1 MRLPAGQVRGCSVAM
16 AKVCLLRCL
25 ACRCYPRDS
34 TGCRGV
40 CACTQQG
47 KAVWGARGEGVRP
60 TAVGPYVA
68 NCVFSTR
75 ALCFL
80 PSPLLISAY
89 PAPCLPSTGQIAQLF
104 PNTSRRLPALPRG
117 QLADVLAPS
126 WPNCKGF
133 GSTSPAR
140 VPGAGKACLVSIL
153 SRYKTRFE
161 KPEPFHWQG
170 VEAAGDVQLP
180 QLRFPARP
188 RSQRLSL
195 HVLQTHAPRMHPQP
209 ASPGSACP
217 QPRCCE
223 HFRLCIPLFPAV
235 TPGRSVPPTPQHE
248 ALHEGAGECKTDTC
262 AELRWL
268 LRGSPLLSCPNA
280 GWGGGGGSGW
290 HRERSFVPRRP
301 RSAAGGVT
309 HRRAVAGA
317 AVTVRPQTGHGVG
330 AACPR
335 DTPRWGWG
343 RSRPRSPRCRR
354 LNFPARFPT
363 PSSRRTPHVCH
374 LTATRGSAG
383 GGGGD
388 SAGRLG
394 PGPVSHPEGPPS
406 PRSPPTPNRA
416 VPGSLEEAD
425 PICVPIPGAAP
436 RRSEQLSGLRRR
448 TTQGES

>member
-195 HVLQTHAPRMHPQP
+195 HVLQAHARGCIPSQRHRALHAHSHAAANTFVFASLCSQPSLRGAPCPRHRSTKPCTRVRVNAERTPVQSPVGCCEAPRSSAVPTRGGGVGG
-209 ASPGSACP
+209 ARVGTGSAVLY
-217 QPRCCE
+217 RGG
-223 HFRLCIPLFPAV
+223 HARLL
-235 TPGRSVPPTPQHE
+235 
-248 ALHEGAGECKTDTC
+248 
-262 AELRWL
+262 
-268 LRGSPLLSCPNA
+268 
-280 GWGGGGGSGW
+280 
-290 HRERSFVPRRP
+290 
-301 RSAAGGVT
+301 
-309 HRRAVAGA
+309 
-317 AVTVRPQTGHGVG
+317 VG
-330 AACPR
+330 
-335 DTPRWGWG
+335 
-343 RSRPRSPRCRR
+343 
-354 LNFPARFPT
+354 
-363 PSSRRTPHVCH
+363 
-374 LTATRGSAG
+374 
-383 GGGGD
+383 
-388 SAGRLG
+388 
-394 PGPVSHPEGPPS
+394 
-406 PRSPPTPNRA
+406 
-416 VPGSLEEAD
+416 
-425 PICVPIPGAAP
+425 
-436 RRSEQLSGLRRR
+436 
-448 TTQGES
+448 